1 MYFQIL
7 RQNNGNYVRRY
18 TTHSKNASPTFAK
31 SLNKSRI
38 KFFDIMKKK
47 LASVSLLLLAFAANA
62 QMTTMS
68 TAPSIEKPEYNKW
81 SIELNGGVNKPT
93 RAMTPGYATE
103 SLNLFHGDL
112 GVRYMFNPK
121 FGVKLDV
128 GYDQFTEKNNTPDF
142 ESRYVRASLQGVINV
157 GRALNFET
165 WTNTIGI
172 LAHGGFG
179 VSQIS
184 TETGFGGQ
192 DYMAHGIA
200 GLTGQIKLSNRV
212 ALTGDL
218 TGIIN
223 GRQNW
228 NFDGMGNT
236 TTDSFDGILLNASVG
251 LTFYLGKNEKHADWY
266 SEENERLNKL
276 EDRVTTIETGL
287 IDSDKDGVADLYD
300 LEPNTIAGVAVNTKG
315 QSIDNN
321 QNGVPD
327 ELESYLEKTYGQNG
341 KDATNSTVEELI
353 NGGYVNVYFD
363 FNSSKP
369 TNASLS
375 GVDFLVKYLKN
386 NPGKSADI
394 IGYADEIGK
403 TSYNTQLSRKRAEA
417 VKKVAVNA
425 GIDASRL
432 NVIAN
437 GEDTSVNKNSKEA
450 RQIVRRV
457 TFQVK

>member
-1 MYFQIL
+1 
-7 RQNNGNYVRRY
+7 
-18 TTHSKNASPTFAK
+18 
-31 SLNKSRI
+31 
-38 KFFDIMKKK
+38 MKKK
-47 LASVSLLLLAFAANA
+47 LASVSLLLLSIAASA
-62 QMTTMS
+62 QNMATTS
-68 TAPSIEKPEYNKW
+68 TLPSVDKTEYNKW

-93 RAMTPGYATE
+93 RTMTPGYTTE
-103 SLNLFHGDL
+103 SLNFFHADL
-112 GVRYMFNPK
+112 GARYMFNPK

-128 GYDQFTEKNNTPDF
+128 GYDQFQEKDDTPEF

-165 WTNTIGI
+165 WTNTIGV

-184 TETGFGGQ
+184 TESGPGGQ

-200 GLTGQIKLSNRV
+200 GITGQIKLSNRV

-218 TGIIN
+218 TGIVN

-236 TTDSFDGILLNASVG
+236 TSGSFDGVLLNASVG
-251 LTFYLGKNEKHADWY
+251 LTFYLGKNEKHADWVG
-266 SEENERLNKL
+266 E
-276 EDRVTTIETGL
+276 EDRIDELEQRVALIETGL
-287 IDSDKDGVADLYD
+287 LDTDKDGVADLYD
-300 LEPNTIAGVAVNTKG
+300 LEPNTITGVAVNTKG

-341 KDATNSTVEELI
+341 KGATNSTVEELI

-394 IGYADEIGK
+394 IGYADEIG
-403 TSYNTQLSRKRAEA
+403 SSNYNTELSRKRAEA
-417 VKKVAVNA
+417 VKKVAENA

>member
-1 MYFQIL
+1 
-7 RQNNGNYVRRY
+7 
-18 TTHSKNASPTFAK
+18 
-31 SLNKSRI
+31 
-38 KFFDIMKKK
+38 MKKK
-47 LASVSLLLLAFAANA
+47 LVSASLLLLSFAAGA
-62 QMTTMS
+62 QNMATTS
-68 TAPSIEKPEYNKW
+68 TKPIVDQEYNKW
-81 SIELNGGVNKPT
+81 SLELNGGVNKPT
-93 RAMTPGYATE
+93 RAMTPGYTTE
-103 SLNLFHGDL
+103 SLNFFHGDL

-128 GYDQFTEKNNTPDF
+128 GYDQFKEKKDTPDF
-142 ESRYVRASLQGVINV
+142 ESRYVRASLQGVVNV

-165 WTNTIGI
+165 WTNTIGL

-251 LTFYLGKNEKHADWY
+251 LTFYLGKNERHADWVG
-266 SEENERLNKL
+266 E
-276 EDRVTTIETGL
+276 EDRIGELEKRVDLIETGL
-287 IDSDKDGVADLYD
+287 LDTDKDGVADLYD
-300 LEPNTIAGVAVNTKG
+300 LEPNSIAGVAVNTKG

-327 ELESYLEKTYGQNG
+327 ELESYLDKTYEKKGAG
-341 KDATNSTVEELI
+341 TATNNTVEELI

-394 IGYADEIGK
+394 IGYADEIGN
-403 TSYNTQLSRKRAEA
+403 TNYNTELSRKRAEA
-417 VKKVAVNA
+417 VKKVAINA

>member
-1 MYFQIL
+1 
-7 RQNNGNYVRRY
+7 
-18 TTHSKNASPTFAK
+18 
-31 SLNKSRI
+31 
-38 KFFDIMKKK
+38 MKKK
-47 LASVSLLLLAFAANA
+47 LASVSLLILAFAANA
-62 QMTTMS
+62 QNMATT
-68 TAPSIEKPEYNKW
+68 TTQPSIDKEPYDKW

-93 RAMTPGYATE
+93 RTMTAGYSTAT
-103 SLNLFHGDL
+103 LNPFHADL

-128 GYDQFTEKNNTPDF
+128 GYDQFTERDDTPDF
-142 ESRYVRASLQGVINV
+142 ESRYVRASLQGVVNI

-165 WTNTIGI
+165 WTNTIGV

-179 VSQIS
+179 VAQLS
-184 TETGFGGQ
+184 TETGYGGQ
-192 DYMAHGIA
+192 DYVGHGIL
-200 GLTGQIKLSNRV
+200 GLTGQVKLSNRV

-218 TGIIN
+218 TGIVN

-228 NFDGMGNT
+228 NFDGMGRT
-236 TTDSFDGILLNASVG
+236 TTGSFDGVLLNASVG
-251 LTFYLGKNEKHADWY
+251 LTFYLGKNEKHADWVG
-266 SEENERLNKL
+266 E
-276 EDRVTTIETGL
+276 EDRYDELEQRVGLIETGL
-287 IDSDKDGVADLYD
+287 LDTDKDGVADLYD
-300 LEPNTIAGVAVNTKG
+300 LEPNSITGVAVNTKG
-315 QSIDNN
+315 QSIDTN

-327 ELESYLEKTYGQNG
+327 ELESYLDKTYAKKGDNNL
-341 KDATNSTVEELI
+341 TNSTVEELI

-394 IGYADEIGK
+394 IGYADEIGNS
-403 TSYNTQLSRKRAEA
+403 SYNTELSRKRAEA
-417 VKKVAVNA
+417 VKKVATNA

-432 NVIAN
+432 NVVAN

-457 TFQVK
+457 TF

>member
-1 MYFQIL
+1 
-7 RQNNGNYVRRY
+7 
-18 TTHSKNASPTFAK
+18 
-31 SLNKSRI
+31 
-38 KFFDIMKKK
+38 MKKK
-47 LASVSLLLLAFAANA
+47 LASVSLLLLAFAASA
-62 QMTTMS
+62 QNMATT
-68 TAPSIEKPEYNKW
+68 TAQTSIDKAPYDKW
-81 SIELNGGVNKPT
+81 SLELNGGVNKPT
-93 RAMTPGYATE
+93 RTMTPGYTT
-103 SLNLFHGDL
+103 STLNPFHADL
-112 GVRYMFNPK
+112 GVRYMFSPK

-128 GYDQFTEKNNTPDF
+128 GYDQFTEKDNTPDF
-142 ESRYVRASLQGVINV
+142 ESRYVRASLQGVVNI

-165 WTNTIGI
+165 WTNTIGV

-184 TETGFGGQ
+184 TETGYGGQ
-192 DYMAHGIA
+192 DYMGHGIL
-200 GLTGQIKLSNRV
+200 GLTGQIKLSNSV

-218 TGIIN
+218 TGIVN

-228 NFDGMGNT
+228 NFDGMGT
-236 TTDSFDGILLNASVG
+236 TSTGSFDGVLLNASVG
-251 LTFYLGKNEKHADWY
+251 LTFYLGKNEKHADWVG
-266 SEENERLNKL
+266 E
-276 EDRVTTIETGL
+276 EDRIDELEQRVGLIETGL
-287 IDSDKDGVADLYD
+287 LDTDKDGVADLYD
-300 LEPNTIAGVAVNTKG
+300 LEPNSITGVAVNTKG
-315 QSIDNN
+315 QSIDTN

-327 ELESYLEKTYGQNG
+327 ELESYLDKTYAKKGSENI
-341 KDATNSTVEELI
+341 TNNTVEELI

-386 NPGKSADI
+386 NPGKTADI
-394 IGYADEIGK
+394 IGYADEIGSS
-403 TSYNTQLSRKRAEA
+403 SYNTELSRKRAEA
-417 VKKVAVNA
+417 VKKVATNA

-437 GEDTSVNKNSKEA
+437 GEDTSVNKSSKEA

>member
-1 MYFQIL
+1 
-7 RQNNGNYVRRY
+7 
-18 TTHSKNASPTFAK
+18 
-31 SLNKSRI
+31 
-38 KFFDIMKKK
+38 MKKK
-47 LASVSLLLLAFAANA
+47 FASVSLILLSFAASA
-62 QMTTMS
+62 QNVATTS
-68 TAPSIEKPEYNKW
+68 IQPSVDVPGYNKW
-81 SIELNGGVNKPT
+81 SIELNGGVNKPMRT
-93 RAMTPGYATE
+93 MSPGYSTAT
-103 SLNLFHGDL
+103 LNPFHADL
-112 GVRYMFNPK
+112 GVRYMFSPT
-121 FGVKLDV
+121 FGAKLDV
-128 GYDQFTEKNNTPDF
+128 GYDQFQERDDTRDF
-142 ESRYVRASLQGVINV
+142 ESRYVRTSLQGVINI

-172 LAHGGFG
+172 LAHGGVG

-184 TETGFGGQ
+184 TETGYGGQ
-192 DYMAHGIA
+192 DYMGHGIL
-200 GLTGQIKLSNRV
+200 GLTGQIRLSNRI

-218 TGIIN
+218 TGIVN

-228 NFDGMGNT
+228 NFDGMGRT
-236 TTDSFDGILLNASVG
+236 RTGSFDGVLLNASVG

-266 SEENERLNKL
+266 SVENERLSKL

-287 IDSDKDGVADLYD
+287 IDTDKDGVADLYD
-300 LEPNTIAGVAVNTKG
+300 LEPNTTSGVAVNTKG
-315 QSIDNN
+315 QSIDTN

-341 KDATNSTVEELI
+341 KGATNSTVEELI

-394 IGYADEIGK
+394 IGYSDEIGN
-403 TSYNTQLSRKRAEA
+403 SNYNTELSRKRAEA
-417 VKKVAVNA
+417 VKTVAINA

>member
-1 MYFQIL
+1 
-7 RQNNGNYVRRY
+7 
-18 TTHSKNASPTFAK
+18 
-31 SLNKSRI
+31 
-38 KFFDIMKKK
+38 MKKK
-47 LASVSLLLLAFAANA
+47 LASLSFLVLAFAASGQN
-62 QMTTMS
+62 MTTTS
-68 TAPSIEKPEYNKW
+68 VQPSIDKLAYNKW

-93 RAMTPGYATE
+93 RAMTAGYATE
-103 SLNLFHGDL
+103 TFNFFHADL

-121 FGVKLDV
+121 FGVKLDI
-128 GYDQFTEKNNTPDF
+128 GYDQFKERNDTPDF
-142 ESRYVRASLQGVINV
+142 ESRYVRTSLQGVVNI

-192 DYMAHGIA
+192 DYMGHGIL
-200 GLTGQIKLSNRV
+200 GLTGQIKLSNRI

-218 TGIIN
+218 TGIVN
-223 GRQNW
+223 GKQNW

-236 TTDSFDGILLNASVG
+236 TTGSFDGILLNASVG
-251 LTFYLGKNEKHADWY
+251 LTFYLGKNEKHADWVG
-266 SEENERLNKL
+266 E
-276 EDRVTTIETGL
+276 EDRIDELEQRVATIETGIL
-287 IDSDKDGVADLYD
+287 DTDKDGVADLYD

-315 QSIDNN
+315 QSIDTN

-341 KDATNSTVEELI
+341 KGATNSTVEELI

-386 NPGKSADI
+386 NPGKNADI
-394 IGYADEIGK
+394 IGYSDEIGG
-403 TSYNTQLSRKRAEA
+403 TNYNSELSRKRAEA

-437 GEDTSVNKNSKEA
+437 GEDNSVNKNSKEA

>member
-1 MYFQIL
+1 
-7 RQNNGNYVRRY
+7 
-18 TTHSKNASPTFAK
+18 
-31 SLNKSRI
+31 
-38 KFFDIMKKK
+38 MKKK
-47 LASVSLLLLAFAANA
+47 LVSASLLLLSFAAGA
-62 QMTTMS
+62 QNMATTS
-68 TAPSIEKPEYNKW
+68 TKPNVEQEYNKW

-93 RAMTPGYATE
+93 RAMTPGYTTE
-103 SLNLFHGDL
+103 SLNFFHGDL

-121 FGVKLDV
+121 FGLKLDV
-128 GYDQFTEKNNTPDF
+128 GYDQFKEKKDTPDF

-165 WTNTIGI
+165 WTNTIGL

-200 GLTGQIKLSNRV
+200 GLTGQIRLSDRV

-236 TTDSFDGILLNASVG
+236 TTGSFDGILLNASVG
-251 LTFYLGKNEKHADWY
+251 LTFYLGKNQKHADWVG
-266 SEENERLNKL
+266 E
-276 EDRVTTIETGL
+276 EDRIGELEKRVDLIETGL

-300 LEPNTIAGVAVNTKG
+300 LEPNSIAGVAVNTKG

-327 ELESYLEKTYGQNG
+327 ELESYLDKTYEKKGAG
-341 KDATNSTVEELI
+341 TATNNTVEELI

-394 IGYADEIGK
+394 IGYADEIGN
-403 TSYNTQLSRKRAEA
+403 SNYNVELSRKRAEA

>member
-1 MYFQIL
+1 
-7 RQNNGNYVRRY
+7 
-18 TTHSKNASPTFAK
+18 
-31 SLNKSRI
+31 
-38 KFFDIMKKK
+38 MKKK
-47 LASVSLLLLAFAANA
+47 LASASLLILAFAANA
-62 QMTTMS
+62 QNMATTTTQS
-68 TAPSIEKPEYNKW
+68 SIDKEPYDKW
-81 SIELNGGVNKPT
+81 SIELNGGINKPT
-93 RAMTPGYATE
+93 RTMTPGYSTAT
-103 SLNLFHGDL
+103 LNPFHADL
-112 GVRYMFNPK
+112 GVRYMFSPK
-121 FGVKLDV
+121 FGVKFDV
-128 GYDQFTEKNNTPDF
+128 GYDQFTERDDTPDF
-142 ESRYVRASLQGVINV
+142 ESRYVRASVQGVVNI

-165 WTNTIGI
+165 WTNTIGV
-172 LAHGGFG
+172 LAHGGIG
-179 VSQIS
+179 VAQLS
-184 TETGFGGQ
+184 TETGYGGQ
-192 DYMAHGIA
+192 DYVGHGIL

-218 TGIIN
+218 TGIVN

-228 NFDGMGNT
+228 NFDGMGST
-236 TTDSFDGILLNASVG
+236 KTGAFDGVLLNASVG
-251 LTFYLGKNEKHADWY
+251 LTFYLGKNGKHADWVG
-266 SEENERLNKL
+266 E
-276 EDRVTTIETGL
+276 EDRYDELEQRVGLIETGL
-287 IDSDKDGVADLYD
+287 LDTDKDGVADLYD
-300 LEPNTIAGVAVNTKG
+300 LEPNSITGVAVNTKG
-315 QSIDNN
+315 QSIDTN

-327 ELESYLEKTYGQNG
+327 ELESYLDKTYAKKGDNNL
-341 KDATNSTVEELI
+341 TNNTVEELI

-394 IGYADEIGK
+394 IGYADEIGNS
-403 TSYNTQLSRKRAEA
+403 SYNTELSRKRAEA
-417 VKKVAVNA
+417 VKKVATNA

>member
-1 MYFQIL
+1 
-7 RQNNGNYVRRY
+7 
-18 TTHSKNASPTFAK
+18 
-31 SLNKSRI
+31 
-38 KFFDIMKKK
+38 MKKK
-47 LASVSLLLLAFAANA
+47 LASVSLLLLSFAAGAQNMATTSTEPTVDKNA
-62 QMTTMS
+62 
-68 TAPSIEKPEYNKW
+68 YNKW
-81 SIELNGGVNKPT
+81 SVELNGGVNKPT
-93 RAMTPGYATE
+93 RTMTPGYSTAT
-103 SLNLFHGDL
+103 LNPFHADL
-112 GVRYMFNPK
+112 GVRYMFSPK

-128 GYDQFTEKNNTPDF
+128 GYDQFKERDNTPDF
-142 ESRYVRASLQGVINV
+142 ESRYVRASLQGVVNI

-218 TGIIN
+218 TGIVN

-228 NFDGMGNT
+228 NFDGMGT
-236 TTDSFDGILLNASVG
+236 TPAPRAFDGVLLNASVG
-251 LTFYLGKNEKHADWY
+251 LTFYLGKNEKHADWVG
-266 SEENERLNKL
+266 E
-276 EDRVTTIETGL
+276 EDRYDDLEKRVDLIETGL

-300 LEPNTIAGVAVNTKG
+300 LEPNSIAGVAVNTKG
-315 QSIDNN
+315 QSIDTN

-341 KDATNSTVEELI
+341 KGATNSTVEELI

-386 NPGKSADI
+386 NPGKSASI

-403 TSYNTQLSRKRAEA
+403 SEYNQTLSQKRAEA
-417 VKKVAVNA
+417 VKQVVINA

-432 NVIAN
+432 TVSGN

-457 TFQVK
+457 TFKVN

>member
-1 MYFQIL
+1 
-7 RQNNGNYVRRY
+7 
-18 TTHSKNASPTFAK
+18 
-31 SLNKSRI
+31 
-38 KFFDIMKKK
+38 MKKK
-47 LASVSLLLLAFAANA
+47 LASASLLILAFAANA
-62 QMTTMS
+62 QNMATTTTQS
-68 TAPSIEKPEYNKW
+68 SIDKEPYDKW
-81 SIELNGGVNKPT
+81 SIELNGGINKPT
-93 RAMTPGYATE
+93 RTMTPGYSTAT
-103 SLNLFHGDL
+103 LNPFHADL

-121 FGVKLDV
+121 FGVKFDV
-128 GYDQFTEKNNTPDF
+128 GYDQFTERDDTPDF
-142 ESRYVRASLQGVINV
+142 ESRYVRASVQGVVNI

-165 WTNTIGI
+165 WTNTIGV
-172 LAHGGFG
+172 LAHGGIG
-179 VSQIS
+179 VAQLS
-184 TETGFGGQ
+184 TETGYGGQ
-192 DYMAHGIA
+192 DYVGHGIL

-218 TGIIN
+218 TGIVN

-228 NFDGMGNT
+228 NFDGMGST
-236 TTDSFDGILLNASVG
+236 KTGAFDGVLLNASVG
-251 LTFYLGKNEKHADWY
+251 LTFYLGKNGKHADWVG
-266 SEENERLNKL
+266 E
-276 EDRVTTIETGL
+276 EDRYDELEQRVGLIETGL
-287 IDSDKDGVADLYD
+287 LDTDKDGVADLYD
-300 LEPNTIAGVAVNTKG
+300 LEPNSITGVAVNTKG
-315 QSIDNN
+315 QSIDTN

-327 ELESYLEKTYGQNG
+327 ELESYLDKTYAKKGDNNL
-341 KDATNSTVEELI
+341 TNNTVEELI

-394 IGYADEIGK
+394 IGYADEIGNS
-403 TSYNTQLSRKRAEA
+403 SYNTELSRKRAEA
-417 VKKVAVNA
+417 VKKVATNA

>member
-1 MYFQIL
+1 
-7 RQNNGNYVRRY
+7 
-18 TTHSKNASPTFAK
+18 
-31 SLNKSRI
+31 
-38 KFFDIMKKK
+38 MKKK
-47 LASVSLLLLAFAANA
+47 LVSVSLLLLALTAGA
-62 QMTTMS
+62 QNMATTS
-68 TAPSIEKPEYNKW
+68 AKTIVDQPEYNKW

-93 RAMTPGYATE
+93 RAMTAGYATE
-103 SLNLFHGDL
+103 SLNFFHGDL

-128 GYDQFTEKNNTPDF
+128 GYDQFKEKKNTPDF

-200 GLTGQIKLSNRV
+200 GITGQIKLSNRV

-236 TTDSFDGILLNASVG
+236 TTGSFDGILLNASVG
-251 LTFYLGKNEKHADWY
+251 LTFYLGKHEKHADWVG
-266 SEENERLNKL
+266 E
-276 EDRVTTIETGL
+276 EDRIGELEKRVDLIETGL

-327 ELESYLEKTYGQNG
+327 ELESYLDKTYEKKGAG
-341 KDATNSTVEELI
+341 SATNNTVEELI

-394 IGYADEIGK
+394 IGYADEIG
-403 TSYNTQLSRKRAEA
+403 SSNYNAELSRKRAEA
-417 VKKVAVNA
+417 VKKVAINA

>member
-1 MYFQIL
+1 
-7 RQNNGNYVRRY
+7 
-18 TTHSKNASPTFAK
+18 
-31 SLNKSRI
+31 
-38 KFFDIMKKK
+38 MKKK
-47 LASVSLLLLAFAANA
+47 LASLSLLLLTFAASA
-62 QMTTMS
+62 QNMATTS
-68 TAPSIEKPEYNKW
+68 AKPAVDQPSYNKW
-81 SIELNGGVNKPT
+81 SVELNGGVNKPT
-93 RAMTPGYATE
+93 RAITPGYSTAT
-103 SLNLFHGDL
+103 LNPFHADL
-112 GVRYMFNPK
+112 GVRYMFSPK

-128 GYDQFTEKNNTPDF
+128 GYDQFTERDDTPDF
-142 ESRYVRASLQGVINV
+142 ESRYVRASLQGVVNI

-184 TETGFGGQ
+184 TETGPGGQ
-192 DYMAHGIA
+192 DYMGHGIL
-200 GLTGQIKLSNRV
+200 GLTGQIRLSNRI

-218 TGIIN
+218 TGIVN

-236 TTDSFDGILLNASVG
+236 TTGSFDGVLLNASVG

-266 SEENERLNKL
+266 SEENERLNQL
-276 EDRVTTIETGL
+276 EDRVTTIETNL
-287 IDSDKDGVADLYD
+287 IDTDKDGVADLYD
-300 LEPNTIAGVAVNTKG
+300 LEPNTVSGVAVNTKG

-327 ELESYLEKTYGQNG
+327 ELESYLDQTYVKKGSET
-341 KDATNSTVEELI
+341 ATNNTVEQLI

-369 TNASLS
+369 TNASIS

-386 NPGKSADI
+386 NPGKTADI
-394 IGYADEIGK
+394 IGYSDEIG
-403 TSYNTQLSRKRAEA
+403 SSNYNTELSRKRAEA
-417 VKKVAVNA
+417 VKTIATNA

>member
-1 MYFQIL
+1 
-7 RQNNGNYVRRY
+7 
-18 TTHSKNASPTFAK
+18 
-31 SLNKSRI
+31 
-38 KFFDIMKKK
+38 MKKK
-47 LASVSLLLLAFAANA
+47 LASLSFLLLTFAASA
-62 QMTTMS
+62 QNMTTMS
-68 TAPSIEKPEYNKW
+68 AKPAVDQPEYNKW
-81 SIELNGGVNKPT
+81 SLELNGGVNKPVRT
-93 RAMTPGYATE
+93 ITPGYSTE
-103 SLNLFHGDL
+103 TLNFFHGDL
-112 GVRYMFNPK
+112 GVRYMFSPK
-121 FGVKLDV
+121 FGLKLDV
-128 GYDQFTEKNNTPDF
+128 GYDQFKERKDTPDF

-184 TETGFGGQ
+184 TETGPGGQ

-200 GLTGQIKLSNRV
+200 GITGQIKLSNRI

-218 TGIIN
+218 TGIVN

-236 TTDSFDGILLNASVG
+236 TTGSFDGVLLNASVG
-251 LTFYLGKNEKHADWY
+251 LTFYLGKNAKHADWVG
-266 SEENERLNKL
+266 E
-276 EDRVTTIETGL
+276 EDRYKELEGRVSTIETGL

-300 LEPNTIAGVAVNTKG
+300 LEPNTVSGVAVNTKG

-341 KDATNSTVEELI
+341 KGATNNTVEELI

-394 IGYADEIGK
+394 IGYADEIGN
-403 TSYNTQLSRKRAEA
+403 TSYNTELSRKRAEA
-417 VKKVAVNA
+417 VKQVAINA

>member
-1 MYFQIL
+1 
-7 RQNNGNYVRRY
+7 
-18 TTHSKNASPTFAK
+18 
-31 SLNKSRI
+31 
-38 KFFDIMKKK
+38 MKKK
-47 LASVSLLLLAFAANA
+47 LASVSLLLLSIAASA
-62 QMTTMS
+62 QMTTTS
-68 TAPSIEKPEYNKW
+68 TQPSVDVPSYNKW
-81 SIELNGGVNKPT
+81 SIELNGGVNKPL
-93 RAMTPGYATE
+93 RAITPGYSTE
-103 SLNLFHGDL
+103 SLSFFHADL
-112 GVRYMFNPK
+112 GVRYMLNPK
-121 FGVKLDV
+121 FGLKLDV
-128 GYDQFTEKNNTPDF
+128 GYDQFQERDDTPEFD
-142 ESRYVRASLQGVINV
+142 SKYYRASLQGVINL

-165 WTNTIGI
+165 WTNTFGL

-179 VSQIS
+179 VSQLS
-184 TETGFGGQ
+184 SDDGFDGK

-200 GLTGQIKLSNRV
+200 GLTGQVRLSNRI

-218 TGIIN
+218 TGIVN
-223 GRQNW
+223 GRQNY
-228 NFDGMGNT
+228 NFDGQRRTATG
-236 TTDSFDGILLNASVG
+236 SLDGVLLNASVG

-276 EDRVTTIETGL
+276 ENRVTTIETNM
-287 IDSDKDGVADLYD
+287 IDTDKDGVADLYD
-300 LEPNTIAGVAVNTKG
+300 LEPNTISGVAVNTKG

-327 ELESYLEKTYGQNG
+327 ELESYLDKTYVKQGSQT
-341 KDATNSTVEELI
+341 ATNSTVEELI

-394 IGYADEIGK
+394 IGYSDEIG
-403 TSYNTQLSRKRAEA
+403 SSNYNTELSRKRAEA
-417 VKKVAVNA
+417 VKKVAINA

-432 NVIAN
+432 NVVAN

>member
-1 MYFQIL
+1 
-7 RQNNGNYVRRY
+7 
-18 TTHSKNASPTFAK
+18 
-31 SLNKSRI
+31 
-38 KFFDIMKKK
+38 MKKK
-47 LASVSLLLLAFAANA
+47 LASLSLLLLTVAAGA
-62 QMTTMS
+62 QNMATTSAKPS
-68 TAPSIEKPEYNKW
+68 TDQEYNKW

-93 RAMTPGYATE
+93 RTMTPGYSTE
-103 SLNLFHGDL
+103 SLNFFHADL
-112 GVRYMFNPK
+112 GARYMFNPK
-121 FGVKLDV
+121 FGLKLDV
-128 GYDQFTEKNNTPDF
+128 GYDQFKERENTPDF
-142 ESRYVRASLQGVINV
+142 ESRYVRASLQGVVNV

-184 TETGFGGQ
+184 TETGPGGQ

-218 TGIIN
+218 TGIVN

-236 TTDSFDGILLNASVG
+236 TSGSFDGVLLNASVG
-251 LTFYLGKNEKHADWY
+251 LTFYLGKNAKHADWVG
-266 SEENERLNKL
+266 EEDRYKEL
-276 EDRVTTIETGL
+276 EERVTTIETGL
-287 IDSDKDGVADLYD
+287 IDTDKDGVADLYD
-300 LEPNTIAGVAVNTKG
+300 LEPNTVSGVAVNTKG
-315 QSIDNN
+315 QSIDTN

-341 KDATNSTVEELI
+341 KAVATNGTIEELI

-386 NPGKSADI
+386 NPGKTADI
-394 IGYADEIGK
+394 IGYSDEIG
-403 TSYNTQLSRKRAEA
+403 SSNYNTELSRKRAEA
-417 VKKVAVNA
+417 VKSVATNA